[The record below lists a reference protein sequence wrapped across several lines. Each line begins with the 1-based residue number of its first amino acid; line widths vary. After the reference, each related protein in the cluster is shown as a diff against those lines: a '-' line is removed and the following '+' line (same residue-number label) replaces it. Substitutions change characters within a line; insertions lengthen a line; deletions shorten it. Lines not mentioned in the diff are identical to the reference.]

1 MPKYEIIHKA
11 GEPVTDEIRWILDRF
26 FDLKEVKKLERLG
39 GRILISIA
47 APYKAK
53 KSKEITIDDSF
64 VNNLKSN
71 RNDVAALR
79 NILDGLTIKLLKEIC
94 GLIKQPVRSN
104 ATSEEIKREL
114 VRSLQA
120 EDFWKRISHNN
131 NEKG

>member
-79 NILDGLTIKLLKEIC
+79 NILDGLTVKLLKEIC

-120 EDFWKRISHNN
+120 EDFWRRISHNN
-131 NEKG
+131 NEKS

>member
-79 NILDGLTIKLLKEIC
+79 NILDGLTIKQLKEIC

-131 NEKG
+131 NEKV

>member
-47 APYKAK
+47 APYKTK

-71 RNDVAALR
+71 RNDVAVLR
-79 NILDGLTIKLLKEIC
+79 NILDGLTIKQLKEIC

-104 ATSEEIKREL
+104 ATSEEIEREL
-114 VRSLQA
+114 VRCLRA

-131 NEKG
+131 NEKV

>member
-1 MPKYEIIHKA
+1 MPKHEIIHKA
-11 GEPVTDEIRWILDRF
+11 GEPVTKETKWLLDRF

-39 GRILISIA
+39 GRILISVA
-47 APYKAK
+47 APYKTK
-53 KSKEITIDDSF
+53 KPKEITIDDSF

-79 NILDGLTIKLLKEIC
+79 NILDGLTIKQLKEIC

-131 NEKG
+131 NEKV

>member
-79 NILDGLTIKLLKEIC
+79 NILDGLTIKQLKEIC

-120 EDFWKRISHNN
+120 EDFWRRISHNN
-131 NEKG
+131 NEKS

>member
-79 NILDGLTIKLLKEIC
+79 NILDGLTIKQLKEIC

-120 EDFWKRISHNN
+120 EDFWRRISHNN
-131 NEKG
+131 NDKS

>member
-53 KSKEITIDDSF
+53 KSKEITIDESF

-79 NILDGLTIKLLKEIC
+79 NILDGLTVKLLKEIC

-120 EDFWKRISHNN
+120 EDFW
-131 NEKG
+131 

>member
-71 RNDVAALR
+71 RNDVVALR
-79 NILDGLTIKLLKEIC
+79 NILDGLTIKQMKEIC

-104 ATSEEIKREL
+104 ATSEGIKRDL

-120 EDFWKRISHNN
+120 EDFWRRISHNN
-131 NEKG
+131 NEKV

>member
-79 NILDGLTIKLLKEIC
+79 NILDGLTIKQLKEIC

-120 EDFWKRISHNN
+120 EDFWSRISQNN
-131 NEKG
+131 KEKL